1 MPSLTYQE
9 IYELLTT
16 VRDERRT
23 HANTATRVGEAMLAL
38 LAYIANAPY
47 LRKDQA
53 DATNYLLSLIAGAV
67 VGESGQIRLNPD
79 GSITCGR
86 IHVQGSAIFD
96 ELVFNRQ
103 QVNAGD
109 QIFTDRGTIESLMYL
124 HDNQFRLT
132 FRKEHA
138 NDMLPFK
145 ANDCLKCRVNRLD
158 KDGTFYTSWFRV
170 LSVDT
175 ESNTADVILYPDNE
189 VPGGQNYAPVES
201 AVVARWGN
209 ATDKE
214 RQRSFYMS
222 ATDGTFC
229 FLQNVTKPIID
240 QENEGNN
247 TAAFIGLP
255 PDIPEVQAL
264 VKAGVIKEEETVL
277 YAKTILYGKLQHINI
292 KGVPDYIIR
301 EHESWDAETQYIK
314 GWDETEEGYY
324 QDAAWH
330 GSSLWYCIVPK
341 ARIGIEPSLTNTD
354 WACVRSSGLVLD
366 IESTEGDFFRAGTDW
381 ETTLVAM
388 LSHGDLILSED
399 VIETIVWTR
408 ESSDTAGDEAWNINQ
423 AKKQQTMVLPIRC
436 SVDVPQP
443 WTYNSKV
450 GFRCTVS
457 IANQTISNTYDI
469 Q

>member
-38 LAYIANAPY
+38 LAYMANAPY

-53 DATNYLLSLIAGAV
+53 DATNYLLSLLAGAV

-79 GSITCGR
+79 GSIICSR
-86 IHVQGSAIFD
+86 IHVNGSAIFD
-96 ELVFNRQ
+96 ELVFNKQ
-103 QVNAGD
+103 SATAGD
-109 QIFTDRGTIESLMYL
+109 QIFTDRGIIDHLMYL
-124 HDNQFRLT
+124 GDNQFRLT
-132 FRKEHA
+132 MRKEYE
-138 NDMLPFK
+138 NDVTTFK
-145 ANDCLKCRVNRLD
+145 VHDCLKCRVNRLD
-158 KDGTFYTSWFRV
+158 KDGTYFTSWFRV
-170 LSVDT
+170 LSVDY
-175 ESNTADVILYPDNE
+175 EANTLDVIMYPDEE

-201 AVVARWGN
+201 AVAARWGN
-209 ATDKE
+209 PVDEE
-214 RQRSFYMS
+214 RQRSFYLS

-229 FLQNVTKPIID
+229 FLQKVTKPIID
-240 QENEGNN
+240 VEGEGNN

-264 VKAGVIKEEETVL
+264 VKAGILKEDETVL
-277 YAKTILYGKLQHINI
+277 YAKTLLYGRLQHINLQ
-292 KGVPDYIIR
+292 GVPDYIIR
-301 EHESWDAETQYIK
+301 EHESWDEETQYIK
-314 GWDETEEGYY
+314 DWDAVEEGYF

-330 GSSLWYCIVPK
+330 GGSLWYCVVKK
-341 ARIGIEPSLTNTD
+341 ARIGVAPSLLNTD
-354 WACVRSSGLVLD
+354 WVCVRSSGLVLE

-388 LSHGDLILSED
+388 VTHGDLIISD
-399 VIETIVWTR
+399 NDIESIVWTR
-408 ESSDTAGDEAWNINQ
+408 ESGDAAGDEAWNINQ
-423 AKKQQTMVLPIRC
+423 AKKTQTMQLTVRC

-443 WTYNSKV
+443 WTYKSKV
-450 GFRCTVS
+450 GFRCTVRY
-457 IANQTISNTYDI
+457 ANKPITNSYDI